1 MNIQMDISGTRVNQ
15 PEAGKPG
22 TVLVVGAS
30 GALGQS
36 ICECLADRGFDLL
49 LTYRSRSSAVS
60 TLQERL
66 STLVNT
72 SSVELDLVDPQ
83 SVTSLRERVDDSGV
97 RLQAVVFACGA
108 HIAQPRVADVE
119 LDEWRSVVE
128 IELLGFASL
137 ARAFI
142 PHFRRVGG
150 GSFVSVVTF
159 ANYAFQVGDSLS
171 SVPKAGVES
180 LIRSIAL
187 EEGRHGIRANCV
199 APGIINAGLGAE
211 FQETIHTPEVWQR
224 VRGRV
229 PMRRFG
235 EAHEVAQA
243 VTFLVSDASSYI
255 TGNTL
260 IVDGGLH
267 L

>member
-1 MNIQMDISGTRVNQ
+1 MDIQIDTSIAQVNQ

-36 ICECLADRGFDLL
+36 ICECLADHGFDLL
-49 LTYRSRSSAVS
+49 LTYRSGSSAVS
-60 TLQERL
+60 DLQERL
-66 STLVNT
+66 PTSVKT
-72 SSVELDLVDPQ
+72 SSLALDLVDPK
-83 SVTSLRERVDDSGV
+83 SVTTFRQRVDDSGV
-97 RLQAVVFACGA
+97 RLKAVVFACGA

-119 LDEWRSVVE
+119 LDEWRTVVE

-142 PHFRRVGG
+142 PYFRCVGG
-150 GSFVSVVTF
+150 GSFVNVVTF
-159 ANYAFQVGDSLS
+159 ANYAYQVGDSLS
-171 SVPKAGVES
+171 SVPKAGVEA
-180 LIRSIAL
+180 LVRSIAL

-211 FQETIHTPEVWQR
+211 FQETIHSPAAWQR
-224 VRGRV
+224 VRSRV

-235 EAHEVAQA
+235 EAREVAQA

-260 IVDGGLH
+260 IVDGGMH